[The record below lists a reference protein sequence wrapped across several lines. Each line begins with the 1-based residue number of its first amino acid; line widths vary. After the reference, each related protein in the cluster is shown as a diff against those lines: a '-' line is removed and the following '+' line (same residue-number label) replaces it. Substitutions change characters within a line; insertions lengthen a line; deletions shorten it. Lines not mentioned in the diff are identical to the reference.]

1 VRYTPHTDADVRKA
15 LDTIGVDSIDA
26 LFHDV
31 PASILNPN
39 LDLPAAR
46 DEVRLLADLKALAAR
61 DDMTSPHF
69 LGGGVRRHF
78 IPTVTKHLA
87 MQSEFVTSYTPYQ
100 PEVSQGMLQATFEYQ
115 TIMSELTGLPVS
127 NASMYD
133 GASAVAEA
141 ALLALR
147 VTNRQRILV
156 SRGVHPQAREVLA
169 TYLGPLDV
177 RIDVLELEDLMT
189 PLPEHGDLEDVAAIL
204 VQSPNHLG
212 VVETLAPFAEAAH
225 AAGAL
230 CISVND
236 PLALAVLTSPGEAGA
251 DIAVGDGQT
260 LGVPQ
265 QLGGPHFGY
274 MVVTQALLRQLPGRL
289 VGQTQDADGRRG
301 FVLTL
306 QAREQHI
313 RRGKAKSNIC
323 SNHQLAAV
331 MATINVAALGPTG
344 LREMAEGT
352 VRNAHALAARLEAE
366 GFTVHRGAGPIF
378 AEFPLAV
385 RQDPRALRDALHAQ
399 GVRAGLPLPDEYG
412 LGPAILV
419 TATELTDAAD
429 VDALVHALHEVHA

>member
-1 VRYTPHTDADVRKA
+1 MRYTPHTEADVRHA
-15 LDTIGVDSIDA
+15 LDVIGVPHVDA
-26 LFHDV
+26 LFADV
-31 PASILNPN
+31 PAPL
-39 LDLPAAR
+39 LDPTIDIPAGR
-46 DEVRLLADLKALAAR
+46 DEVRLLQDLRALAAQ
-61 DDMTSPHF
+61 DDVTSPHF

-78 IPTVTKHLA
+78 IPSVTRHLA

-115 TIMSELTGLPVS
+115 TIMAELTGLPIS

-133 GASAVAEA
+133 GATAVAEA
-141 ALLALR
+141 ALLAVRATKRDR
-147 VTNRQRILV
+147 VLV
-156 SRGVHPQAREVLA
+156 SRGVHPQSREVLA
-169 TYLGPLDV
+169 TYVAPLDV
-177 RIDVLELEDLMT
+177 QVDVIDLQGHVTPVPEDF
-189 PLPEHGDLEDVAAIL
+189 EGVAAVI

-212 VVETLAPFAEAAH
+212 AIETLPPFGRAAH

-230 CISVND
+230 FITVSD

-251 DIAVGDGQT
+251 DVAVGDGQT

-265 QLGGPHFGY
+265 QFGGPHFGF
-274 MVVTQALLRQLPGRL
+274 MVVAAPLLRQLPGRL
-289 VGQTQDADGRRG
+289 AGQTVDVDGRRG

-331 MATINVAALGPTG
+331 MATINVAALGPQG

-352 VRNAHALAARLEAE
+352 VRNAHALAERLERE
-366 GFTVHRGAGPIF
+366 GFGVLRGDAPVF
-378 AEFPLAV
+378 AEFPV
-385 RQDPRALRDALHAQ
+385 SVPDDPRRVRRALHAR
-399 GVRAGLPLPDEYG
+399 GVRAGLPIPGEYG

-419 TATELTDAAD
+419 TATELTEERE
-429 VDALVHALHEVHA
+429 VDALVAGLREVTA